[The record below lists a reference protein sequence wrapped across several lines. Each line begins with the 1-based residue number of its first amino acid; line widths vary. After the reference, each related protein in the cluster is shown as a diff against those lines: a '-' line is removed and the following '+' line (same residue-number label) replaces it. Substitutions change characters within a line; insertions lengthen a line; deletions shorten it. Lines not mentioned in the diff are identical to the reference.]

1 MPIVTVKNKYQVVIP
16 QGLRKQV
23 RVNIGD
29 ILEARVERG
38 KITFTPQTLFDRELA
53 ESVAESM
60 ADYKAG
66 RYYGPFDTANKAIAS
81 LKAEVKKIKQS
92 KKLQKNLK

>member
-66 RYYGPFDTANKAIAS
+66 RYFGPFDNHEDFIAS
-81 LKAEVKKIKQS
+81 LHREMEKIKATRS
-92 KKLQKNLK
+92 RAAKH